1 MCRSS
6 ALFHCY
12 RARFRVLAE
21 FQVWLNHLYGT
32 LGYGEIFL
40 LMTLE
45 SSLFPVPA
53 ELVMIPAGYLA
64 SAGRLDPTLAIAA
77 GAGGS
82 LLGASINYLLGR
94 TLGRAF
100 LLRYGRYL
108 LIDASKYHQAE
119 RLFLRN
125 ASLATFIGRLLPVI
139 RHLISLPAGVFGMP
153 KPNFAVWT
161 LAGATLLCSIELAL
175 GYYLG
180 PPAVAMVRGY
190 SHEVGIAVVLLAII
204 GLVWFLRRRSA

>member
-1 MCRSS
+1 M
-6 ALFHCY
+6 FG
-12 RARFRVLAE
+12 E

-45 SSLFPVPA
+45 SCLFPVPA

-64 SAGRLDPTLAIAA
+64 SAGRLDPTLAVAA

-82 LLGASINYLLGR
+82 LLGASINYVLGR

-100 LLRYGRYL
+100 LLRYGRFL
-108 LIDASKYHQAE
+108 LIDPPHYHQAE

-125 ASLATFIGRLLPVI
+125 ASLATFVGRLLPVI
-139 RHLISLPAGVFGMP
+139 RHLISLPAGVFGMN
-153 KPNFAVWT
+153 KAHFVLWT
-161 LAGATLLCSIELAL
+161 VAGAALLCAIELAL

-180 PPAVAMVRGY
+180 PPAVKMMRGY
-190 SHEVGIAVVLLAII
+190 SHEVGIVVILLVA
-204 GLVWFLRRRSA
+204 GWLVWFLRRRRA

>member
-1 MCRSS
+1 MLD
-6 ALFHCY
+6 A
-12 RARFRVLAE
+12 
-21 FQVWLNHLYGT
+21 FQTWLNHLYGS

-64 SAGRLDPTLAIAA
+64 HAGQLNPALAITA

-82 LLGASINYLLGR
+82 LLGASLNYVLGR

-108 LIDASKYHQAE
+108 LIDAPKYHQAE

-125 ASLATFIGRLLPVI
+125 AALATFVGRLLPVI
-139 RHLISLPAGVFGMP
+139 RDLISLPAGVFGMN
-153 KPNFAVWT
+153 KLNFVIWT
-161 LAGATLLCSIELAL
+161 TSGAALLCAIELAL

-180 PPAVAMVRGY
+180 PPAVAMMRSY
-190 SHEVGIAVVLLAII
+190 SHEIGIVVVLLAA
-204 GLVWFLRRRSA
+204 GWLALFLRRRRA

>member
-1 MCRSS
+1 M
-6 ALFHCY
+6 LG
-12 RARFRVLAE
+12 E

-64 SAGRLDPTLAIAA
+64 SAGQLDPTLAIAA
-77 GAGGS
+77 GASGS

-108 LIDASKYHQAE
+108 LIDPPKYHQAE

-125 ASLATFIGRLLPVI
+125 ASLATFVGRLLPVI
-139 RHLISLPAGVFGMP
+139 RHLISLPAGVFGMN
-153 KPNFAVWT
+153 KASFAIWT
-161 LAGATLLCSIELAL
+161 VSGAALLCAIELAL

-180 PPAVAMVRGY
+180 PPAVAMMRSY
-190 SHEVGIAVVLLAII
+190 SHEVGIVVVLLAV
-204 GLVWFLRRRSA
+204 GWLVWFLRRRRA